1 MTAEESLALIFADIF
16 RQHERPLYLLAFRL
30 TKSHQQ
36 AKDIIQDVFLK
47 LWEDRHR
54 IGEIKNMEA
63 WLYTLT
69 ENKIIDYLR
78 KRASEMRLK
87 AAVDQRMASLLDE
100 TETGLQAKESNQ
112 IIRKAIDLLP
122 PQRKLIYQLS
132 KEDDLSYQQIAG
144 QLNISK
150 HTVKNQLSSAVAFI
164 RSFFNKSL
172 KFF

>member
-100 TETGLQAKESNQ
+100 TES
-112 IIRKAIDLLP
+112 RLLP